1 MKRFVE
7 ARRKKMRVVCRRLM
21 EAPAPLK
28 MIQDQRIVN
37 RSDQR
42 AWREICHLAVAV
54 CSYTTH
60 HWDITENPSSVLL
73 LTTDSCQLEEDAHGL
88 DWRVVSE
95 IWHGVCLSSSP
106 PFLTPTHTHTHAV
119 FTCCHRFNTMAT
131 SCLVAL
137 CRANPLCIFFQPLNP
152 ILRSHPLSRILI
164 WLLNELIKHWLIHH
178 QQ

>member
-95 IWHGVCLSSSP
+95 IWHGVCLSPPPSP
-106 PFLTPTHTHTHAV
+106 LHTHTHTACLPAV
-119 FTCCHRFNTMAT
+119 TDSTPWQHRAWLHFVGRIHFAYSFN
-131 SCLVAL
+131 
-137 CRANPLCIFFQPLNP
+137 
-152 ILRSHPLSRILI
+152 H
-164 WLLNELIKHWLIHH
+164 
-178 QQ
+178 